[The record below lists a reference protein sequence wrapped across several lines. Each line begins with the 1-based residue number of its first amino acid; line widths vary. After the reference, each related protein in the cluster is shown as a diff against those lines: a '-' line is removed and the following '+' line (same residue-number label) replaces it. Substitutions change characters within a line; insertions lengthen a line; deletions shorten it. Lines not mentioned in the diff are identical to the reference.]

1 VALVVGVSL
10 AFLLIDS
17 RFHILFFHE
26 KPGIEAVV
34 NCKVVDLLDV
44 LDGDLKSEDG
54 KKISITIDKLI
65 LQLNIAYGFE
75 TKFSILTR
83 NSEKSTTSKLSESI
97 KDVRLNFDRY
107 ERMSDQE
114 ILKSLDQ
121 IEQSRL
127 SAQKRLNNLC

>member
-1 VALVVGVSL
+1 
-10 AFLLIDS
+10 
-17 RFHILFFHE
+17 
-26 KPGIEAVV
+26 
-34 NCKVVDLLDV
+34 VDLLDV
-44 LDGDLKSEDG
+44 LDGDLKSKDG
-54 KKISITIDKLI
+54 KKISITIDKLT

-75 TKFSILTR
+75 TKFSILSG

-97 KDVRLNFDRY
+97 KDLRLNFDRY
-107 ERMSDQE
+107 ESMSDQE